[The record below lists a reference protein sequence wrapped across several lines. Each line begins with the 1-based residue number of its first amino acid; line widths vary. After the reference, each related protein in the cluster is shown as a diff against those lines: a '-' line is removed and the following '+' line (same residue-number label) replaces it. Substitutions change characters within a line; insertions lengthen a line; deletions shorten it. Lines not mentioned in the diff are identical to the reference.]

1 MGHAVTNKS
10 INFDPDFASPADY
23 ARMYRALGIQAVPAK
38 MPSEDKA
45 WKRPIIKWREYE
57 NELTDDATF
66 DGWYGVEGD
75 FRARTNMGMITG
87 HASSNVWILDLDFHS
102 KPQAKKWLQ
111 NLLDKWNDGIPLRS
125 ATQRTGGGGIQI
137 MLYAPEGW
145 TPPTNKT
152 SMGVDIRGQGG
163 FAMLPPSLHE
173 SGKHYDWIKGYEP
186 WLVGVLLAPSWLI
199 EAIEELLS
207 QFATVERGER
217 TDSPGQAVDGFGQI
231 VDGREDY
238 MTRLIWARVVSL
250 YRDAPFINETVSIS
264 EMRDA
269 FITYTQNVKTR
280 LFEPGIPNHMLLE
293 REGRGISLFE
303 AKWRE
308 AMKQWDHKVR
318 DAAALPAPEK
328 KLETPQ
334 ERQQDEDLANP
345 DANIMDDIYD
355 LVDVRGIKAMLDQVF
370 LIDGIMPEK
379 SLGWIYG
386 APGCGKSFIVLGIA
400 LSIAAGLDTWW
411 GRKIHRSGPVVYIS
425 SEGVADMKFRI
436 RAWEIAL
443 GINAD
448 DIPFYLIHQPMNF
461 MKEED
466 KDKLLRTINK
476 VVLTTGELPVL
487 SVVDTVSRVLPGAD
501 ENLQKDMTL
510 FIGACDEVKETFGC
524 TVVGVHHSSRAGNL
538 RGSTVFD
545 GAGDFVLGISR
556 EEGSEIGELYA
567 KKIKA
572 APDGWKQYFKLRK
585 VDLGDIGGHSSL
597 YAEAT
602 DESNDA
608 DEKQGWPSK
617 PVCQEVLHEM
627 RRAWEEN
634 KPWSNHYH
642 AKKEGRYAQTHMY
655 QHWDIETRLA
665 NDMIEQWLT
674 NGIIENAVF
683 DTKNKGRGLRVL
695 QNLYDGASMPGRK
708 WSEKDD

>member
-1 MGHAVTNKS
+1 MGPTVTNKP

-23 ARMYRALGIQAVPAK
+23 ARMYRELGIQAVPAK

-66 DGWYGVEGD
+66 DGWYGDAGD
-75 FRARTNMGMITG
+75 FSARPNMGMITG
-87 HASSNVWILDLDFHS
+87 KASNDVWILDLDFHS

-111 NLLDKWNDGIPLRS
+111 DLLDEWNDGCTLLT

-137 MLYAPEGW
+137 MFRAPEGW
-145 TPPTNKT
+145 IAPTNKT

-186 WLVGVLLAPSWLI
+186 WIVGIMMAPSWLI
-199 EAIEELLS
+199 EAIEDLLG

-217 TDSPGQAVDGFGQI
+217 TESPGQAVDGFGQI

-238 MTRLIWARVVSL
+238 MTRLIWARVVAL
-250 YRDAPFINETVSIS
+250 YREAPFISDEISIA
-264 EMRDA
+264 EMRNA

-308 AMKQWDHKVR
+308 AMKQWDGKVKE
-318 DAAALPAPEK
+318 AAALPAPEK

-334 ERQQDEDLANP
+334 ERQQDEDLADP
-345 DANIMDDIYD
+345 DATIMDDVYELLDIK
-355 LVDVRGIKAMLDQVF
+355 GIKTMPDMVWLVEGM
-370 LIDGIMPEK
+370 IPEK
-379 SLGWIYG
+379 ALGWVYG
-386 APGCGKSFIVLGIA
+386 PPGCGKSFIMLGICLA
-400 LSIAAGLDTWW
+400 IAAGHDTWW
-411 GRKIHRSGPVVYIS
+411 GRKIHRNGPVIYIS
-425 SEGVADMKFRI
+425 SEGVTDMKFRI

-448 DIPFYLIHQPMNF
+448 EIPFYLIHQQINF

-476 VVLTTGELPVL
+476 VVHTTGELPVL
-487 SVVDTVSRVLPGAD
+487 TAVDTVSRVLPGAD

-524 TVVGVHHSSRAGNL
+524 TVAGVHHTSRAGNL

-545 GAGDFVLGISR
+545 GAGDFVFGISR
-556 EEGSEIGELYA
+556 EEGHEIGELYA

-572 APDGWKQYFKLRK
+572 APDGWKQNFKLRK
-585 VDLGDIGGHSSL
+585 IELGDIGGHSSL

-602 DESNDA
+602 DESA
-608 DEKQGWPSK
+608 DPEEKQGWPSK
-617 PVCQEVLHEM
+617 PVCQEILHEM
-627 RRAWEEN
+627 RKAWADG

-642 AKKEGRYAQTHMY
+642 AKKEGRYAQTHMH
-655 QHWDIETRLA
+655 QRWDVETRLA

-674 NGIIENAVF
+674 NGIIENALF
-683 DTKNKGRGLRVL
+683 DSKSRMRGLRVL
-695 QNLYDGASMPGRK
+695 QNLYDGSSMPNNNWG
-708 WSEKDD
+708 EKDA